1 MDNLFNGKIDSIK
14 KENKANIVYD
24 ILYEA
29 IIFGTLKRG
38 DRLYDDELSKRLGTS
53 RNSVREALSILVK
66 NHLVEKEHWKGYKIR
81 APQWEEIEE
90 AIELREYLELYAIE
104 KLRKLPDEKI
114 ENIIKSLNNH
124 FSEAKKMVETNQN
137 EYRKI
142 DKMFHQIIYNSVSGF
157 WLTDIIENLNAIADI
172 RTNRL
177 YVSFQ
182 EHQDIYNKLLE
193 RDFDGMKIKMQKH
206 LESFKIRAQNAFQSN
221 L

>member
-1 MDNLFNGKIDSIK
+1 
-14 KENKANIVYD
+14 
-24 ILYEA
+24 
-29 IIFGTLKRG
+29 
-38 DRLYDDELSKRLGTS
+38 
-53 RNSVREALSILVK
+53 
-66 NHLVEKEHWKGYKIR
+66 
-81 APQWEEIEE
+81 
-90 AIELREYLELYAIE
+90 
-104 KLRKLPDEKI
+104 
-114 ENIIKSLNNH
+114 
-124 FSEAKKMVETNQN
+124 MVETNQN